1 MSGVSYTADQQEFRA
16 RIREVMQGT
25 ITYNH
30 PGAVTGPPSAPIQG
44 APTPYTL
51 DATASGVGQQYRG
64 STLVIETDKE
74 VTAAVFG
81 VTPSISGTV
90 TIDGVVHQIVMVKQV
105 PAAGVP
111 VAWKIIVRA

>member
-1 MSGVSYTADQQEFRA
+1 MSLYQRMQQTAGRLLGQYKQGAITYTAP
-16 RIREVMQGT
+16 GT
-25 ITYNH
+25 Q
-30 PGAVTGPPSAPIQG
+30 TGPAYAPVFEPGQVY
-44 APTPYTL
+44 PL

-90 TIDGVVHQIVMVKQV
+90 TIDDVVHQIVLVQQV
-105 PAAGVP
+105 PAAGLP
-111 VAWKIIVRA
+111 VAWKLIVRA